1 MKTEIYSNQDL
12 LFDRLRKNASE
23 LTEINIVAKLLEL
36 KSKNGKVFS
45 IPIKNITAHWDIKN
59 KEVADLLSTK
69 QGRNRFMNDYNCCL
83 SYLIPNFK

>member
-12 LFDRLRKNASE
+12 LFDRLRKNASK
-23 LTEINIVAKLLEL
+23 LTGINIGAKLLEL

-45 IPIKNITAHWDIKN
+45 IPIKNITTHWDLKN
-59 KEVADLLSTK
+59 KEVSDLLSTK
-69 QGRNRFMNDYNCCL
+69 QGRSRFMNDYNRCL